1 MGELFVA
8 TLPPLLVLPTAPSP
22 SWVCSMRSSASTPA
36 ELDLVQAKND
46 YLLGRVRL
54 ASAAGEL
61 REDDLRAL
69 NGYLV
74 R

>member
-1 MGELFVA
+1 MLDAQQRLF
-8 TLPPLLVLPTAPSP
+8 T
-22 SWVCSMRSSASTPA
+22 A
-36 ELDLVQAKND
+36 ELDLAQANND